1 MYANGISVAGTTA
14 ILDVSGR
21 GVLVGSTTG
30 NGGRFDMVEVTREND
45 IGDAYEIEPVGERT
59 MGQAEIDFKVTTY
72 NALGRRRISVSG
84 GYETPASMAY
94 GDKFGTVKQV
104 VGIDPQD
111 ATRAIIAWQDSLGL
125 ILWQRV
131 PKVQVPEPEYV
142 YEWNPRSNKAERAK
156 SPGVGWSS
164 QPVTTINIDG
174 VAVLVGITAFGALA
188 GVAARSVSVPTNC
201 MYFPAGAC

>member
-1 MYANGISVAGTTA
+1 MLFRMTRTYCSNTAFDGICQGWSIKNWPNRIEIGT
-14 ILDVSGR
+14 
-21 GVLVGSTTG
+21 GS
-30 NGGRFDMVEVTREND
+30 
-45 IGDAYEIEPVGERT
+45 I
-59 MGQAEIDFKVTTY
+59 
-72 NALGRRRISVSG
+72 
-84 GYETPASMAY
+84 
-94 GDKFGTVKQV
+94 
-104 VGIDPQD
+104 
-111 ATRAIIAWQDSLGL
+111 GL